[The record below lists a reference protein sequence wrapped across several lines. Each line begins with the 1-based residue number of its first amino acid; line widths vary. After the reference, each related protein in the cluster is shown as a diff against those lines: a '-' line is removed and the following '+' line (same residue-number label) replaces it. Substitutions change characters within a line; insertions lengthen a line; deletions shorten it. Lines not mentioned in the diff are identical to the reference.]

1 LTTVCVR
8 KTSYFKDLPLR
19 PIQQR
24 KLQSLNLL
32 SVAQSLKAMFSR
44 VKSTTRLTGS
54 MQATVFKNHD
64 KLKWHKVIESLYSKS
79 KFLRSSQ
86 HRALCMDHIIFS

>member
-1 LTTVCVR
+1 LR
-8 KTSYFKDLPLR
+8 SENKLFKDLPLR

-32 SVAQSLKAMFSR
+32 SVAQSLKAEFSR

-54 MQATVFKNHD
+54 MQTTVLKNHD
-64 KLKWHKVIESLYSKS
+64 KLK
-79 KFLRSSQ
+79 
-86 HRALCMDHIIFS
+86 